1 MELILISL
9 LLIFTFGF
17 VGLITL
23 GYVISLWEKQKLD
36 IFSKTN
42 KSDSDSSNNTN
53 LGKLSKH
60 SFSTVE
66 TNFNPKNMKISPKIN
81 EYFERSIVVVKNQDY
96 KGWLDKTTVIIK
108 KVSSNLELHL
118 KFGFNKFINLI
129 TKDKAGSNLS
139 ASSNSNDVSKTID
152 KISKIT
158 QQDSNPTQQLNLNN
172 NPDYLS
178 SEPSFSLGNNSNDKD
193 NFGQSNQP
201 TDNSNYFV
209 NAQGSIDV
217 DHKTKSSFATLDLAS
232 EEAIK
237 TQKSKDEVYEKIENS
252 ILDKLKVAGLS
263 HYDIWLELGKHYEK
277 YNEREKAIEIY
288 SMVMKHSEGRNKDIA
303 RDGLIALS

>member
-23 GYVISLWEKQKLD
+23 GYIISLWEKQKLD
-36 IFSKTN
+36 IFSKSN
-42 KSDSDSSNNTN
+42 RSEPNNNSNNVN
-53 LGKLSKH
+53 FGKLSRH
-60 SFSTVE
+60 SFSTFEV
-66 TNFNPKNMKISPKIN
+66 NSNPKNMKIPPQIN

-108 KVSSNLELHL
+108 KVSSNLELHFR
-118 KFGFNKFINLI
+118 FGLNKLINLI
-129 TKDKAGSNLS
+129 TKDKAVVESNTS
-139 ASSNSNDVSKTID
+139 TDVSKTID
-152 KISKIT
+152 KINKISQQDNNST
-158 QQDSNPTQQLNLNN
+158 QQHNLNN
-172 NPDYLS
+172 NLDYLS
-178 SEPSFSLGNNSNDKD
+178 PEPSSSLGNNSNHKD
-193 NFGQSNQP
+193 NFGQSDNHNQYNQF
-201 TDNSNYFV
+201 TNS
-209 NAQGSIDV
+209 QGSIDV
-217 DHKTKSSFATLDLAS
+217 VHNPKSSFATLDLAS

-252 ILDKLKVAGLS
+252 ILDKLKIAGLS

>member
-23 GYVISLWEKQKLD
+23 GYIISLWEKQKLD

-42 KSDSDSSNNTN
+42 KSNSDSSNNTN
-53 LGKLSKH
+53 FGKLSKH

-81 EYFERSIVVVKNQDY
+81 EYFERSLVVVKNQDY
-96 KGWLDKTTVIIK
+96 KGWLDKTTIIIK
-108 KVSSNLELHL
+108 KVSSNLELHF
-118 KFGFNKFINLI
+118 KFGLTKFMSLI
-129 TKDKAGSNLS
+129 TKDKTNNSGIEPNISTT
-139 ASSNSNDVSKTID
+139 SNDVYKTID
-152 KISKIT
+152 KINKIS
-158 QQDSNPTQQLNLNN
+158 QQDNGSLQQDNFNN
-172 NPDYLS
+172 NSNYLNS
-178 SEPSFSLGNNSNDKD
+178 TLGNNSNDKD

-252 ILDKLKVAGLS
+252 ILDKLKIAGLS